1 VPSSNGI
8 SVVRSPKASERF
20 RCRRKSTRSTSRPA
34 KSISSSP
41 TTEGGGRGAPGLNDE
56 DDLHA
61 DREIRER
68 RQRRSGRT
76 QRFDVHGR
84 VGPTV
89 ARPVSPIRALTGVGA
104 HVHEVGKLRTVNHV
118 VSGSTTADMAAVR
131 LPRVEVML
139 GLLLVALPRLDTI
152 DRVRRFDGR
161 SRRYIEAVR
170 TWKTSSA
177 SRGFLTGRAIL
188 T

>member
-1 VPSSNGI
+1 
-8 SVVRSPKASERF
+8 
-20 RCRRKSTRSTSRPA
+20 
-34 KSISSSP
+34 
-41 TTEGGGRGAPGLNDE
+41 
-56 DDLHA
+56 
-61 DREIRER
+61 
-68 RQRRSGRT
+68 
-76 QRFDVHGR
+76 
-84 VGPTV
+84 
-89 ARPVSPIRALTGVGA
+89 
-104 HVHEVGKLRTVNHV
+104 
-118 VSGSTTADMAAVR
+118 MAAVR